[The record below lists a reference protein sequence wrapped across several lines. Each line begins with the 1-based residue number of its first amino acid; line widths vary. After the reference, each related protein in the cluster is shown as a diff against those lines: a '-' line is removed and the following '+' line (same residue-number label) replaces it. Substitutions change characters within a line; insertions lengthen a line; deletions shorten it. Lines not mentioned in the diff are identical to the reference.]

1 MNLIP
6 KNQLKLYGLNDYI
19 DNLISLYQKNLL
31 PNKILLSGSKGI
43 GKCTLSYHFINY
55 VFSKNE
61 DYSYDINNYTI
72 INKKLKGKASE
83 IEFSERLSVLEY
95 GKFRIKTDP
104 IDVNTFDSLG
114 LMWWIDHDIMDMGGF
129 NNLTR
134 HVYDNEYKEDKIY
147 SYKFSKVFYSDDKD
161 GISELDFTIHDM
173 DIMDITCQLSW
184 PFDD

>member
-1 MNLIP
+1 
-6 KNQLKLYGLNDYI
+6 
-19 DNLISLYQKNLL
+19 
-31 PNKILLSGSKGI
+31 
-43 GKCTLSYHFINY
+43 
-55 VFSKNE
+55 
-61 DYSYDINNYTI
+61 
-72 INKKLKGKASE
+72 
-83 IEFSERLSVLEY
+83 
-95 GKFRIKTDP
+95 
-104 IDVNTFDSLG
+104 
-114 LMWWIDHDIMDMGGF
+114 MWWIDHDIMDMGGF